1 MTVKR
6 YDIYANNPTIERQ
19 RSNEVEHLA
28 GKWVLYADHLTAMQ
42 REREVRAKLV
52 AELAN
57 IVTAD
62 YRAWDDGLNNPQEF
76 VKWSKSRAVAALA
89 AAKEI
94 E

>member
-42 REREVRAKLV
+42 RERAGSER
-52 AELAN
+52 LADALKDASFAFALE
-57 IVTAD
+57 VTANGNTT
-62 YRAWDDGLNNPQEF
+62 DGNMDRLERWN
-76 VKWSKSRAVAALA
+76 AALA
-89 AAKEI
+89 AAKKE
-94 E
+94 